1 MVELL
6 QNTLANSKTSWLA
19 AQAKTNLV
27 SKDKMEQ
34 LELQTPPLILIR
46 HSSLQIIQINKKVLQ
61 TKTEKLILYSLRSHH
76 ETNLSMS
83 TETDHLQLAVLLQP
97 SDSTTINKE
106 PIEIAS
112 QTQVGA
118 DEAATTRVIQ
128 ELFQQALVMSL

>member
-1 MVELL
+1 
-6 QNTLANSKTSWLA
+6 
-19 AQAKTNLV
+19 
-27 SKDKMEQ
+27 
-34 LELQTPPLILIR
+34 
-46 HSSLQIIQINKKVLQ
+46 
-61 TKTEKLILYSLRSHH
+61 
-76 ETNLSMS
+76 MS